1 MSTFNRKL
9 IAAAAATALMTVLGV
24 AQAQIASE
32 DPAATP
38 AQISELKRNGSP
50 RILYFLDQG
59 ISASTDP
66 AAHLLLI
73 KAAPSQPVAAVRGA
87 PAPDSMVATAMPAP
101 GDSQRA
107 YAATRTACPMPE
119 PLILPLDH
127 GPRADTTPYM
137 NQQRKERYDARV
149 RACEEVASK

>member
-1 MSTFNRKL
+1 MSTFNRKF
-9 IAAAAATALMTVLGV
+9 IAAAAASTLMAVLGV
-24 AQAQIASE
+24 ARAQIASE
-32 DPAATP
+32 DSAATP
-38 AQISELKRNGSP
+38 AQVAELKRNGSP
-50 RILYFLDQG
+50 HILYFLDQG

-73 KAAPSQPVAAVRGA
+73 KTVQPQPVAAARGA
-87 PAPDSMVATAMPAP
+87 PAPDSMVAMAMQAP
-101 GDSQRA
+101 CDSQRA
-107 YAATRTACPMPE
+107 SAATPTACPMPE

-127 GPRADTTPYM
+127 GPRADTTM